1 MLRKYAE
8 KQHVRAQLF
17 VLDNYD
23 ISWESGR
30 HFQHGH
36 RDREAIHWLL
46 LYKMFNNLSPLYLC
60 SLIPP
65 TVDTQSSYNL
75 RNAHNIRTIHSR
87 TTQYFNSFLPSTIR
101 EWNTLPLD
109 VRNCDSINSFK
120 RKLNSDINVVPKYF
134 YTGNRKA
141 QVLHVRIR
149 TKCSSLNM
157 LSYWMK
163 ASGMYLHM
171 HSHCLPY

>member
-1 MLRKYAE
+1 MKKSDRKVWKKDVE
-8 KQHVRAQLF
+8 KNKL
-17 VLDNYD
+17 
-23 ISWESGR
+23 
-30 HFQHGH
+30 
-36 RDREAIHWLL
+36 LL

-141 QVLHVRIR
+141 QVLRVRIR
-149 TKCSSLNM
+149 TKCSSLNND
-157 LSYWMK
+157 LYQKGINESPLCLCGHVENADHFLMK
-163 ASGMYLHM
+163 
-171 HSHCLPY
+171 

>member
-1 MLRKYAE
+1 MQMLFGTIVHIMRNFE
-8 KQHVRAQLF
+8 
-17 VLDNYD
+17 LDKIQSEAARIVSGATKLVSLHALYEEVG
-23 ISWESGR
+23 WESLEKR
-30 HFQHGH
+30 RRKHK
-36 RDREAIHWLL
+36 LSL

-109 VRNCDSINSFK
+109 V
-120 RKLNSDINVVPKYF
+120 
-134 YTGNRKA
+134 
-141 QVLHVRIR
+141 
-149 TKCSSLNM
+149 
-157 LSYWMK
+157 
-163 ASGMYLHM
+163 
-171 HSHCLPY
+171 